1 MKYNI
6 GITGHTGSLGKS
18 LKKNKTRNKYFFYKY
33 DIRDKKKLHS
43 WFLNNKLDLIIHLA
57 AIVPIKIVNKN
68 RKKAFNVN
76 YIGTK
81 NIVDM
86 SKKFN
91 VKWFFFASTS
101 HVYKSKKVAIKENSP
116 KDPISYYGKTKRLAE
131 NYVSKNIKNYC
142 IGRIFSTANKD
153 QRKNYLVPDLKE
165 KIKNTRKKIILKN
178 LNHYRDF
185 VSMEIISKIINILL
199 KKKYIGFINIGSGKG
214 IYLKDIAKIILKK
227 YKKKAS
233 FKDNKNPTYLIADTR
248 KLKKITKI
256 NFNSNI
262 KDMIFSKTK

>member
-1 MKYNI
+1 MSYYPFFLIVFILILSLPILMITTSKILRFII
-6 GITGHTGSLGKS
+6 GYTNNTSDSIYECGEPRVQ
-18 LKKNKTRNKYFFYKY
+18 N
-33 DIRDKKKLHS
+33 S
-43 WFLNNKLDLIIHLA
+43 WT
-57 AIVPIKIVNKN
+57 KI
-68 RKKAFNVN
+68 
-76 YIGTK
+76 
-81 NIVDM
+81 
-86 SKKFN
+86 
-91 VKWFFFASTS
+91 
-101 HVYKSKKVAIKENSP
+101 
-116 KDPISYYGKTKRLAE
+116 PISYYGKTKRLAE

-199 KKKYIGFINIGSGKG
+199 KKQYIGFINIGSGKG